1 MIQQHIYSK
10 DITRPINGVIKADSK
25 TELADEISEYVITA
39 EQMQPR
45 LLPALFKTLVPPAKP
60 TCVWISGD
68 FGSGKSHLLKIL
80 SYVLENELVVDDRK
94 CAEIFADKAN
104 DDFELKGD
112 IQKACRVPTES
123 ILFNIQEKLDGI
135 GKSQID
141 PVLNIF
147 LKEFNRKLGFDD
159 KKPEIAE
166 IERYFAKKG
175 KTIYTGKR
183 CNPRDLNKD
192 PYSADELATHT
203 KFTQTIAAVK
213 ALTPEQKAAYET
225 AFANQKKY
233 ATLNGYIFS
242 KEYEK
247 IL

>member
-123 ILFNIQEKLDGI
+123 VLFNIQEKLDGI

-147 LKEFNRKLGFDD
+147 LKEF
-159 KKPEIAE
+159 I
-166 IERYFAKKG
+166 
-175 KTIYTGKR
+175 
-183 CNPRDLNKD
+183 
-192 PYSADELATHT
+192 
-203 KFTQTIAAVK
+203 
-213 ALTPEQKAAYET
+213 
-225 AFANQKKY
+225 
-233 ATLNGYIFS
+233 
-242 KEYEK
+242 
-247 IL
+247 